1 MTENK
6 TKVSEELSKAG
17 ETSVITPLLLKLDKL
32 RIVSTSDIQDE
43 DFLFNINGK
52 PCLPRKDLTVIT
64 GQPKTGK
71 TMLISILMACCA
83 RDREQ
88 GGLVG
93 IERIRQEPLRVMWVD
108 TEQSP
113 QSTQYILRKRVM
125 QLIDGEFPED
135 RFFVF
140 NVRSVNVGERYD
152 LIAEGVDAYRPDI
165 VIIDNVRDL
174 VSDINNGEKAQELIE
189 GLMKLSQTCECNVV
203 TVIHQNRS
211 AENRGLR
218 GWLGTENAER
228 PTFCIEQSMTRKFD
242 IDSPVCYQMD
252 DNGLPAAANLD
263 DRRSD
268 RGFASY
274 GKASIDTLNQNY
286 IIRHPENPDCPWEW
300 DFRKLFGRVMGGRSV
315 MGYADFEETAMTEA
329 HILRQTYFEKIFS
342 EAEAQRVIKKT
353 NDRCGRVVVMLLP
366 E

>member
-17 ETSVITPLLLKLDKL
+17 ETSLITPLLLKLDKL

-93 IERIRQEPLRVMWVD
+93 IERIRQEPLKVMWVD
-108 TEQSP
+108 TEQNP

-140 NVRSVNVGERYD
+140 NVRSVDVGERYD
-152 LIAEGVDAYRPDI
+152 LIAEGVDAYRPEEFHETQSD
-165 VIIDNVRDL
+165 VRMQHRDCDPPESQCREPRSERL
-174 VSDINNGEKAQELIE
+174 AGHGTDEQGFRGVC
-189 GLMKLSQTCECNVV
+189 LSETQAEEC
-203 TVIHQNRS
+203 
-211 AENRGLR
+211 
-218 GWLGTENAER
+218 
-228 PTFCIEQSMTRKFD
+228 RK
-242 IDSPVCYQMD
+242 
-252 DNGLPAAANLD
+252 
-263 DRRSD
+263 
-268 RGFASY
+268 
-274 GKASIDTLNQNY
+274 T
-286 IIRHPENPDCPWEW
+286 H
-300 DFRKLFGRVMGGRSV
+300 
-315 MGYADFEETAMTEA
+315 
-329 HILRQTYFEKIFS
+329 
-342 EAEAQRVIKKT
+342 
-353 NDRCGRVVVMLLP
+353 LLH
-366 E
+366 

>member
-17 ETSVITPLLLKLDKL
+17 ETSLITPLLLKLDKL
-32 RIVSTSDIQDE
+32 RIVSTSD
-43 DFLFNINGK
+43 
-52 PCLPRKDLTVIT
+52 
-64 GQPKTGK
+64 
-71 TMLISILMACCA
+71 ISILMACCA

-93 IERIRQEPLRVMWVD
+93 IERIRQEPLKVMWVD
-108 TEQSP
+108 TEQNP

-140 NVRSVNVGERYD
+140 NVRSVDVGERYD

-165 VIIDNVRDL
+165 LIVDNVRDL

-189 GLMKLSQTCECNVV
+189 SFMRLSQTCECNIV

-218 GWLGTENAER
+218 GWLGTELSR
-228 PTFCIEQSMTRKFD
+228 
-242 IDSPVCYQMD
+242 
-252 DNGLPAAANLD
+252 
-263 DRRSD
+263 
-268 RGFASY
+268 
-274 GKASIDTLNQNY
+274 
-286 IIRHPENPDCPWEW
+286 
-300 DFRKLFGRVMGGRSV
+300 
-315 MGYADFEETAMTEA
+315 
-329 HILRQTYFEKIFS
+329 
-342 EAEAQRVIKKT
+342 
-353 NDRCGRVVVMLLP
+353 
-366 E
+366 

>member
-17 ETSVITPLLLKLDKL
+17 ETSLITPLLLKLDKL
-32 RIVSTSDIQDE
+32 RIVSTSDIEDE

-93 IERIRQEPLRVMWVD
+93 IERIRQEPLKVMWVD
-108 TEQSP
+108 TEQNP

-140 NVRSVNVGERYD
+140 NVRSVDVGERYD

-165 VIIDNVRDL
+165 LIVDNVRDL

-189 GLMKLSQTCECNVV
+189 SFMRLSQTCECNIV

-218 GWLGTENAER
+218 GWLGTELMNKAFEVYACQKLR
-228 PTFCIEQSMTRKFD
+228 QKSTVLCVTRWTTTD
-242 IDSPVCYQMD
+242 CPR
-252 DNGLPAAANLD
+252 LPASTTAA
-263 DRRSD
+263 
-268 RGFASY
+268 A
-274 GKASIDTLNQNY
+274 
-286 IIRHPENPDCPWEW
+286 
-300 DFRKLFGRVMGGRSV
+300 
-315 MGYADFEETAMTEA
+315 
-329 HILRQTYFEKIFS
+329 
-342 EAEAQRVIKKT
+342 AEALQVMARLQPTPLTRTTSSAIPRT
-353 NDRCGRVVVMLLP
+353 LTALGNGTSGRCSGW
-366 E
+366 